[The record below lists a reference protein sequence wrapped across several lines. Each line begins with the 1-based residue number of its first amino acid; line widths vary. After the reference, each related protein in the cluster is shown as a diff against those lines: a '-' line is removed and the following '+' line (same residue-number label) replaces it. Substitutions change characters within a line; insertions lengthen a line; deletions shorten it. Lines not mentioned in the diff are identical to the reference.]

1 MGFHALKSNEITQ
14 MELDHQQKVRAFAG
28 ECCVV
33 LENDGILPVKNPCKV
48 ALYGNGARQT
58 VKGGTGSGDVNSRSV
73 VNIEQGLVEAGFT
86 VPTTAWLDKF
96 DAGAKKHQE
105 DYKEFIKE
113 KMKETGMNEIGT
125 MFMYP
130 LQLAPITPIDESD
143 IFEDCELAIYVIARD
158 SGEGGDRN
166 YKRGDYLLSEEE
178 IAAITKV
185 ASTYKKTIVLLNV
198 GGILDV
204 TELKS
209 IPGINA
215 IMNVSQLGNIG
226 GNVVADVLM
235 GIVEPS
241 GRLTDTWAR
250 SYEDYP
256 NWQNFSHN
264 NNDVL
269 DEIYYEGIYVGY
281 RYFDT
286 FDVEPLYPFG
296 YGLGYSKHEI
306 TTDSVTI
313 EGTAVTVTATVKNIG
328 DIAGKEVVQVYVSAP
343 LGAIDK
349 PYQELVAF
357 AKTPVIE
364 AGATA
369 TVTMTFDLKQVSS
382 YDVYTSARLL
392 EDGDYIVRVG
402 KNSRST
408 KAVAVITLD
417 ETAAT
422 EQLKKLFEDEV
433 TFEEYKAPGRKPSFC
448 NDDAELAGAIKLT
461 LSSDDVECKEIS
473 YQEER
478 PVIENKR
485 EDFITFDDVLAG
497 SASVEELVA
506 QLNEEQLAHL
516 CTGGFSNGM
525 DTMVIGCS
533 SANVPG
539 AAAETTTFC
548 EEDRKIPFTILA
560 DGPAGLR
567 LQPHFKADGYDG
579 KLLPGGQVFGL
590 TTFPFPDD
598 LPETAVDYYQYCTAI
613 PIASALAQSWN
624 MDLIY
629 EAGNI
634 VGVEMKEYYVHYW
647 LAPGMNIH
655 RNPLCGRNF
664 EYYSED
670 PLLTGRCAAADT
682 KGVQAHGGQG
692 TTIKH
697 FALNNQEDNRMFSN
711 SHASERAL
719 RDLYL
724 RGFELAIKEAQPY
737 SIMTSYNLVNG
748 VHAAN
753 NVDLIQY
760 AARDEWGFEGVV
772 MTDWCTT
779 MEPSRCK
786 NPRSYS
792 DLCVKA
798 GNDLIMPGCAND
810 VKEILEGVKKGSIGL
825 GDLQFCATNILRITA
840 KCFK

>member
-1 MGFHALKSNEITQ
+1 MGYHALKSNEITQ
-14 MELDHQQKVRAFAG
+14 MELDHQKKVRAFAG

-33 LENDGILPVKNPCKV
+33 LENDGTLPIKPCKV
-48 ALYGNGARQT
+48 ALYGNGARNT

-73 VNIEQGLVEAGFT
+73 VNIEQGLIEAGFD
-86 VPTTAWLDKF
+86 VPTTNWLDRY
-96 DAGAKKHQE
+96 DACVKKHQE
-105 DYKEFIKE
+105 DYKLFIKQ
-113 KMKETGMNEIGT
+113 KMEETGMNEIGT

-130 LQLAPITPIDESD
+130 LGLAPITKIESND
-143 IFEDCELAIYVIARD
+143 IFEDADVAIYVIARD

-166 YKRGDYLLSEEE
+166 YKRGDYLLSEDE
-178 IAAITKV
+178 IDAIKTITS
-185 ASTYKKTIVLLNV
+185 AYKKTIILLNV
-198 GGILDV
+198 GGILDM
-204 TELKS
+204 TELKA

-226 GNVVADVLM
+226 GNVVADVLI
-235 GIVEPS
+235 GKVEPS
-241 GRLTDTWAR
+241 GRLSDTWAK

-269 DEIYYEGIYVGY
+269 DEFYYEGIYVGY
-281 RYFDT
+281 RYFDS
-286 FDVEPLYPFG
+286 FDVEPMYPFG

-306 TTDSVTI
+306 TTDSVTLD
-313 EGTAVTVTATVKNIG
+313 GTSVEVKATVKNVG
-328 DIAGKEVVQVYVSAP
+328 LTAGKEVVQVYVSAP
-343 LGAIDK
+343 LGCIDK

-357 AKTPVIE
+357 AKTPVIN
-364 AGATA
+364 AGDSASITLN
-369 TVTMTFDLKQVSS
+369 FNLKQVSS
-382 YDVYTSARLL
+382 YDEASATRLL
-392 EDGDYIVRVG
+392 EKGDYIVRVG

-408 KAVAVITLD
+408 KAVAVISLD

-422 EQLKKLFEDEV
+422 EKLKNLFKDDV
-433 TFEEYKAPGRKPSFC
+433 VFDEYKAPNKKPSFC
-448 NDDAELAGAIKLT
+448 NDDAELSSAIKLS
-461 LSSDDVECKEIS
+461 LHSDDIECQEIT
-473 YQEER
+473 YQEGR

-485 EDFITFDDVLAG
+485 EDFITFDDVLGDKATI
-497 SASVEELVA
+497 EELVA
-506 QLNEEQLAHL
+506 QLNPEQLANL
-516 CTGGFSNGM
+516 CVGGFSNNM

-533 SANVPG
+533 SALCPG
-539 AAAETTTFC
+539 AAAETTEFC
-548 EEDRKIPFTILA
+548 KEDRKIPATILA

-579 KLLPGGQVFGL
+579 PLLPGGQVFGL
-590 TTFPFPDD
+590 TTFPFPED

-624 MDLIY
+624 MDLVY

-634 VGVEMKEYYVHYW
+634 VGVEMKQYGVHYW

-670 PLLTGRCAAADT
+670 PLLTGRCAAYDT

-724 RGFELAIKEAQPY
+724 RGFETAIKEAQPI

-753 NVDLIQY
+753 NYDLIQG
-760 AARDEWGFEGVV
+760 AARDEWGFKGVV

-786 NPRSYS
+786 NPKSYS
-792 DLCVKA
+792 DLCIKA
-798 GNDLIMPGCAND
+798 GNDMIMPGCKND
-810 VKEILEGVKKGSIGL
+810 VDEILEGLKKGSITL
-825 GDLQFCATNILRITA
+825 GDLQFCACNVLRIT
-840 KCFK
+840 KLCVK